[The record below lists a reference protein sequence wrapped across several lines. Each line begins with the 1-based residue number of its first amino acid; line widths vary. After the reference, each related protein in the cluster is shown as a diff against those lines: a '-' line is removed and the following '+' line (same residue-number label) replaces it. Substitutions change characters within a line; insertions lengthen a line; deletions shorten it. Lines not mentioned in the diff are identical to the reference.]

1 MGVLAGKCIV
11 FEDVLPAVRG
21 AKLGN
26 FFTVAVEDEASAAD
40 REAIREAADLYIT
53 SYEELINH
61 G

>member
-1 MGVLAGKCIV
+1 
-11 FEDVLPAVRG
+11 VLPAVRG

-40 REAIREAADLYIT
+40 RESIRKAADLYIS
-53 SYEELINH
+53 SYEELINN